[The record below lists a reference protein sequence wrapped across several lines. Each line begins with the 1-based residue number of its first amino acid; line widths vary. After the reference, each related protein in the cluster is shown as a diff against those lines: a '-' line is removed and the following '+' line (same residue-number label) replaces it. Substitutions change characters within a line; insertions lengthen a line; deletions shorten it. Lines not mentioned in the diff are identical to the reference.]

1 MCVSVRG
8 SDSYRIT
15 ERIIPTGF
23 EREAR
28 LLEMLT
34 WPKEPV
40 SGYNAKNAPKWDLH
54 SVAPYISSRGI
65 EFTDVNHAHEGRV
78 SREQILRQ
86 LAARKGLAFD
96 VFSHLSHI
104 YSIPYKQYSEL
115 RFSSRDRS
123 GGCVVGV
130 GDWYRLTFVQK
141 GGSPVLVRVDYQMR
155 EGE

>member
-1 MCVSVRG
+1 MRRLSQSVLFVAGLLMCVSVRG
-8 SDSYRIT
+8 SDYRIT
-15 ERIIPTGF
+15 ERVIPTGF

-28 LLEMLT
+28 LLEVLK
-34 WPKEPV
+34 WPEEPV
-40 SGYNAKNAPKWDLH
+40 SAYNARNGPKWDLH

-65 EFTDVNHAHEGRV
+65 EFTDINHEHEGRV

-96 VFSHLSHI
+96 VFAHFSHI
-104 YSIPYKQYSEL
+104 YSIPYRQYSEL

-123 GGCVVGV
+123 RQEG
-130 GDWYRLTFVQK
+130 R
-141 GGSPVLVRVDYQMR
+141 GSVLVRVDYQMR